1 MRTID
6 ADALKIALD
15 TFATLV
21 GFGGLYDRG
30 QVMEC
35 IDAAPT
41 VATDTNVL
49 GKWISVDKRPPK
61 QGRYLVWGL
70 TQFIPDH
77 NDEPNGYW
85 QTKIAQWFE
94 GIGWDCKVKFWQ
106 MLPEPP
112 KEGEVG

>member
-6 ADALKIALD
+6 ADAVLKNLGMKTDDCNKCKMSCSTEFTRQDFCEAVHD
-15 TFATLV
+15 
-21 GFGGLYDRG
+21 
-30 QVMEC
+30 
-35 IDAAPT
+35 APT
-41 VATDTNVL
+41 I
-49 GKWISVDKRPPK
+49 GGWISADKRPPK

-77 NDEPNGYW
+77 TDEPNGYW
-85 QTKIAQWFE
+85 QTKIAQWFD

-112 KEGEVG
+112 KEGDK

>member
-1 MRTID
+1 MRLID
-6 ADALKIALD
+6 ADSLIERMKNTWDMQDLYLPVHFEDFVEDEPTI
-15 TFATLV
+15 
-21 GFGGLYDRG
+21 GG
-30 QVMEC
+30 
-35 IDAAPT
+35 
-41 VATDTNVL
+41 
-49 GKWISVDKRPPK
+49 WISADKRPPK

-70 TQFIPDH
+70 TQIIPNH

-112 KEGEVG
+112 KEDYNG